1 MKITPEKIIPLSVV
15 TASVLILLAGIFAL
29 KGISDNEVSLEN
41 YTTLSKQVNEIES
54 IKTRWS
60 HEASKNDFAYLTA
73 HPNLV
78 KNEKQGG
85 SITLEFNNLSS
96 SEFNT
101 IANKLLNSMF
111 IIKKLTLQRGSASKG
126 IIIVELES

>member
-1 MKITPEKIIPLSVV
+1 MKITPEKTVPLSVV
-15 TASVLILLAGIFAL
+15 ITSVLILLAGIL
-29 KGISDNEVSLEN
+29 VLRGISDNEVSLEN
-41 YTTLSKQVNEIES
+41 YTTLSKQVHEIET

-60 HEASKNDFAYLTA
+60 HETSQNDLTYLTA

-96 SEFNT
+96 SEFNS
-101 IANKLLNSMF
+101 IANKLLNSML
-111 IIKKLTLQRGSASKG
+111 IIKKLTLKRGSSSKG
-126 IIIVELES
+126 IIIVEIAS

>member
-1 MKITPEKIIPLSVV
+1 MKITPEKIVPLSVV
-15 TASVLILLAGIFAL
+15 ITSVLILLGGIFAL
-29 KGISDNEVSLEN
+29 RGVSENELSLEN
-41 YTTLSKQVNEIES
+41 YTTLSKQVYEIET

-60 HEASKNDFAYLTA
+60 HEASQSDFAYLTA

-78 KNEKQGG
+78 KNERQGG
-85 SITLEFNNLSS
+85 SITLEFNHLSS

-101 IANKLLNSMF
+101 IANKLLNSML
-111 IIKKLTLQRGSASKG
+111 IIKKLTLQRSSASRG

>member
-1 MKITPEKIIPLSVV
+1 MKITPEKTVPLSVV
-15 TASVLILLAGIFAL
+15 ITSVLILLAGIFAL
-29 KGISDNEVSLEN
+29 RGISDNEVSLEN
-41 YTTLSKQVNEIES
+41 YTTLSKQVYEIET

-60 HEASKNDFAYLTA
+60 HETSQNDLAYLTA

-96 SEFNT
+96 SEFNS
-101 IANKLLNSMF
+101 IANKLLNSML
-111 IIKKLTLQRGSASKG
+111 IIKKLTLKRGSSSKG
-126 IIIVELES
+126 IIIVEIAS

>member
-1 MKITPEKIIPLSVV
+1 MKITPEKTLPLSIV
-15 TASVLILLAGIFAL
+15 TTTVLILLAGIFAL
-29 KGISDNEVSLEN
+29 RGMSDSEDSLEN
-41 YTTLSKQVNEIES
+41 YTALSKQVYEIET

-60 HEASKNDFAYLTA
+60 HEASQNDFAYLTA

-101 IANKLLNSMF
+101 IANKLLNSLF
-111 IIKKLTLQRGSASKG
+111 SIKKLTLQRGSSSKG